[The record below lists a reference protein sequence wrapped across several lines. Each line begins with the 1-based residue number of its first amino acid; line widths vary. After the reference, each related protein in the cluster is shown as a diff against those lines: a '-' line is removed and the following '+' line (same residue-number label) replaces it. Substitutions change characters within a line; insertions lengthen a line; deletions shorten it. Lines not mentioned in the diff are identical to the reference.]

1 MTVLSEDL
9 QKIFKERT
17 SIMNKFYILCALPIL
32 LLLGGCANLEY
43 SSFPIDPEPVAT
55 EEKTREDI
63 TTYHLIQAGDTLEV
77 FVYEN
82 SDLNT
87 KLQVSPGG
95 EITFPL
101 IGSLKVAGLTAH
113 EVENL
118 LEKRLAEYI
127 VNPRVN
133 IIVPQIAERI
143 AERTARRLEEE
154 KKALEDKLVVYVSG
168 QVRKPGSYRLTPGMT
183 VYRAITVAGGL
194 TDIAAPNS
202 TRVVR
207 THEDKISNIPVRIAA
222 MLRSGDM
229 SGDIQL
235 MPGDTII
242 VPESFF

>member
-1 MTVLSEDL
+1 
-9 QKIFKERT
+9 
-17 SIMNKFYILCALPIL
+17 MNRLYRLFLLPCL
-32 LLLGGCANLEY
+32 LFLFAGCATVEY
-43 SSFPIDPEPVAT
+43 ASFPIETAPPAPVT
-55 EEKTREDI
+55 EAEEDAVSD
-63 TTYHLIQAGDTLEV
+63 YLIQPHDTMEV

-82 SDLNT
+82 PDFNT
-87 KLQVSPGG
+87 KLQVSPRG

-101 IGSLKVAGLTAH
+101 IGSLQVKDLTAH
-113 EVENL
+113 EAENI
-118 LEKRLAEYI
+118 LENELSEYV

-143 AERTARRLEEE
+143 AERKARRLEEE
-154 KKALEDKLVVYVSG
+154 KKALEDTLVVYVSG
-168 QVRKPGSYRLTPGMT
+168 QVRRPGSYRLTPGMT

-194 TDIAAPNS
+194 TDIAAPNN

-207 THEDKISNIPVRIAA
+207 THEDKVEIIPVRIAA

-235 MPGDTII
+235 IPGDTIF